1 MGFAHQRGSFV
12 RARTKALLSVLSPLS
27 AALAQLSGGIGPA
40 GQVASAASVWQKSA
54 QLWGATRLESP
65 WASAQ
70 AEGSLARTGDVLH
83 FGRITGT
90 QQLFSPAVRGMRVV
104 TSLDF
109 DRGTVSD
116 PPAGSVWSA
125 ATSLS
130 YRHDMSGAWLGLRAE
145 QGAARAV
152 RMGGWRQLGDRLT
165 LAISSTMRQGRFG
178 SSPRYWTETYK
189 DSLWS
194 DSGWVFQ
201 NLPRTFG
208 DSGSA
213 RTLRW
218 LETEARLGWTLGRLS
233 LDGVAGWRPSVDTAS
248 RTVWARGLATV
259 AMARSVSLSAG
270 VGTTMRELPFARAT
284 GRYAT
289 LAIRLAPVALMR
301 PRETPEIT
309 PSISSFRVEPE
320 GDHYIVRIRLPR
332 ARVVEL
338 SGDFNGWQP
347 IRLTHDLD
355 DSWFAS
361 LDLKPGAYRMNVRID
376 GERWAPP
383 PGTAAV
389 DDDFNGK
396 VGVVI
401 VR

>member
-1 MGFAHQRGSFV
+1 MFLRV
-12 RARTKALLSVLSPLS
+12 RTKALLSVLAPLS
-27 AALAQLSGGIGPA
+27 AATAQLSGGIGPA

-54 QLWGATRLESP
+54 QLWGATRLENP
-65 WASAQ
+65 WVSAQ
-70 AEGSLARTGDVLH
+70 VEGSLVRTDRDLH
-83 FGRITGT
+83 FGRIAGT
-90 QQLFSPAVRGMRVV
+90 QHLFSPAVRGMRIV

-109 DRGTVSD
+109 DRGPASD
-116 PPAGSVWSA
+116 ARMSSMLSA

-130 YRHDMSGAWLGLRAE
+130 YRRNLSGAWLGLGAE
-145 QGAARAV
+145 RGAAQSI
-152 RMGGWRQLGDRLT
+152 RMGGWRQLGDWIT
-165 LAISSTMRQGRFG
+165 LAVSSTMRQGRFG
-178 SSPRYWTETYK
+178 RSPRFWTETYK

-201 NLPRTFG
+201 NLDRTLG

-218 LETEARLGWTLGRLS
+218 LETEARMGWTIGRLS
-233 LDGVAGWRPSVDTAS
+233 LDGVAGWRPALDTAK
-248 RTVWARGLATV
+248 RAVWARGLATV

-270 VGTTMRELPFARAT
+270 VGTTMRQDPFARAT

-347 IRLTHDLD
+347 IRLTQDLD
-355 DSWFAS
+355 NSWFAA
-361 LDLKPGAYRMNVRID
+361 LDLKPGAYRMNVRVD
-376 GERWAPP
+376 GEQWAPP

-389 DDDFNGK
+389 DDDFNGR